1 MSQVKERKSSRLDLR
16 MTDEQREQIDA
27 AARINGMSV
36 SQWSMSRLMESARR
50 DIAEQGLM
58 RLSSESF
65 DAFLALLEEPP
76 SPEFEE
82 FRSGATRWER

>member
-1 MSQVKERKSSRLDLR
+1 MTVKEKKASRLDIR
-16 MTDEQREQIDA
+16 MTEEQRSQIDA

-36 SQWSMSRLMESARR
+36 SQWSISRLMESARR

-65 DAFLALLEEPP
+65 DSFLALLEEPS
-76 SPEFEE
+76 SPGFEE
-82 FRSGATRWER
+82 FSAEATRWER

>member
-1 MSQVKERKSSRLDLR
+1 MPVKEKKASRLDIR
-16 MTDEQREQIDA
+16 MTEEQRGQIDA

-36 SQWSMSRLMESARR
+36 SQWSISRLMESARR

-65 DAFLALLEEPP
+65 DSFLALLEEAP
-76 SPEFEE
+76 SPGFEE
-82 FRSGATRWER
+82 FSAGATRWER